1 MNSNENLNPE
11 LGTEDT
17 SLSAENQLIEESNAC
32 PVSTAADATTPE
44 NNAAT
49 VMSRAQQKE
58 VRALERRRLGK
69 VRAERLAETNTTIR
83 ENWLSRIKGAVG
95 RMQRDLP
102 SQPLQHLFNQTFYV
116 NSKNVFFIGT
126 YGPAILPA
134 KDIELVVS
142 IINGWIDEFEIEITN
157 LHAPIKK
164 LLETLRSKQVDSV
177 SKADR
182 LIEVSYPSEDSEE
195 VIITSPM
202 ATAYL
207 RLLWRIEEYLFDL
220 NVLMLN
226 RFKTQKEYNQ
236 SFYKTKIKLRKLSID
251 IRKQAISVQQKYT
264 AQQKHNKELL
274 DIAADLDPQKN
285 AEPDLELSEA

>member
-1 MNSNENLNPE
+1 M
-11 LGTEDT
+11 
-17 SLSAENQLIEESNAC
+17 
-32 PVSTAADATTPE
+32 
-44 NNAAT
+44 
-49 VMSRAQQKE
+49 
-58 VRALERRRLGK
+58 
-69 VRAERLAETNTTIR
+69 
-83 ENWLSRIKGAVG
+83 
-95 RMQRDLP
+95 
-102 SQPLQHLFNQTFYV
+102 F
-116 NSKNVFFIGT
+116 FFIGT

-182 LIEVSYPSEDSEE
+182 LIEVSYPSEDPEE